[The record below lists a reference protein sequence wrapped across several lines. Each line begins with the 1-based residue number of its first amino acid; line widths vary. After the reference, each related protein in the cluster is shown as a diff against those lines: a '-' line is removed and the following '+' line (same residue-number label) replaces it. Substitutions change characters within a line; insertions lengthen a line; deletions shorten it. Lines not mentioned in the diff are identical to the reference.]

1 MRTKAM
7 DKQEKTHNTALYKQ
21 KLPIYIAGIVIFLG
35 AFYLYTTNRVA
46 VQGYAIR
53 DAEQDIAQLKQNN
66 NQLRIQ
72 EAELKSLS
80 RIEDTGKRL
89 NMFEPTKVNYIEETG
104 PIALR

>member
-1 MRTKAM
+1 MS
-7 DKQEKTHNTALYKQ
+7 KQDSIHTPSLYQ
-21 KLPIYIAGIVIFLG
+21 KLPVYIAGVVLMMG

-53 DAEQDIAQLKQNN
+53 DAEKEIARLKQDN

-72 EAELKSLS
+72 EAELKSLY
-80 RIEDTGKRL
+80 RIEETGKRL
-89 NMFEPTKVNYIEETG
+89 NMFEPVTIDYIEESG